1 MALMRRAH
9 RLRSEIDSSL
19 LRSAEVAVDL
29 GKKTCTDEAVGSL
42 LERRMQQTRYYI
54 RHYIFQGSCYIFS
67 NL

>member
-29 GKKTCTDEAVGSL
+29 RKKTCTDEAVGSL
-42 LERRMQQTRYYI
+42 LEKRMQQTRYDI
-54 RHYIFQGSCYIFS
+54 RLYIFQGSCYIFS